1 MPELRE
7 ECNVSK
13 LKIRRIDAGGFE
25 LDKRCYLPFEV
36 TDACPECGK
45 KVTRD
50 LSESYLSYPTIGESE
65 EIAFYHDEEADEQGG
80 DDVRHEWSRYV
91 VIGITLKEAP

>member
-25 LDKRCYLPFEV
+25 LDKRCYLPF
-36 TDACPECGK
+36 
-45 KVTRD
+45 
-50 LSESYLSYPTIGESE
+50 ESYLSYPTIGESE